1 MKYLSKLS
9 MLLLFVALGFCACDN
24 DNGNGNGNGN
34 VVCIYPPTPT
44 THISN
49 YSVTV
54 ETVVEAP
61 QAEVQNAIE
70 QDLAANPPFG
80 GCDFYQIVTTKTSA
94 TLPASNELRVA
105 KVDSE
110 KLYGVYVIETS
121 AEKFEDN
128 DNYRLFPASTK
139 TSALAKWDITDYTS
153 VEPKLMGTYDVFAQ
167 YADPESKKGA
177 NLFLCEDLTKYY
189 REKYPDADI
198 HAVVRRQ
205 VLTFVKGGDVIKD

>member
-9 MLLLFVALGFCACDN
+9 MLLLFVALAFCACDN
-24 DNGNGNGNGN
+24 DNGNGNGG
-34 VVCIYPPTPT
+34 CIYTPTST

-49 YSVTV
+49 YSATV

-61 QAEVQNAIE
+61 QAEVKNAIE

-80 GCDFYQIVTTKTSA
+80 GCDFYQIVTTRTSA
-94 TLPASNELRVA
+94 TLPALHELHVA

-110 KLYGVYVIETS
+110 KLHGVYVIETS
-121 AEKFEDN
+121 AEEFEDN
-128 DNYRLFPASTK
+128 DNYRLFPASIK
-139 TSALAKWDITDYTS
+139 TSALAKWDIQDYTS
-153 VEPKLMGTYDVFAQ
+153 MKPKLMGTYDVFVQ
-167 YADPESKKGA
+167 YADPESKKDA
-177 NLFLCEDLTKYY
+177 NLFFCEDLTKYY

>member
-9 MLLLFVALGFCACDN
+9 MLLLFVTFGFCACDN
-24 DNGNGNGNGN
+24 DNGNGN

-54 ETVVEAP
+54 ETAVEAP
-61 QAEVQNAIE
+61 QPEIKNAIE

-80 GCDFYQIVTTKTSA
+80 GCDFYQIVTTKISA
-94 TLPASNELRVA
+94 GLAASHELHVA
-105 KVDSE
+105 KVDGE
-110 KLYGVYVIETS
+110 KWYGVYIIETS
-121 AEKFEDN
+121 AEKLEDN

-139 TSALAKWDITDYTS
+139 TSALAKWDIKDYTS
-153 VEPKLMGTYDVFAQ
+153 VKPKLVGIYDVFAQ

-177 NLFLCEDLTKYY
+177 NLFFCEDLTKYY
-189 REKYPDADI
+189 REKYPNADI

-205 VLTFVKGGDVIKD
+205 VLTFVKGGNVVKD